1 MKKLLLLLMALLAL
15 TPPLRADWQK
25 DYEKLR
31 DEIAWEYSKTTQNGK
46 FIAYYYDVDLTT
58 REIGTELKQIELT
71 DYENPGNNQYNI
83 TTKIVRLEWQPSD
96 SKDVVEIIFND
107 EDVPESYID
116 ATNKQKDVKVGAFF
130 TTYGISIQPK
140 TKFSVQTRFGGALEY
155 FNLQVGT
162 LLSNI
167 GLIDG
172 YFAYPDYVA
181 PISNNNAGGDSE
193 DKTHQIFSY
202 GNTYSK
208 QSATAY
214 FRISAYSD
222 KSRDYTYTLRN
233 FNARNTSATGLC
245 SFKLLSLRWIAGIP
259 PTPLTPDIDFNVVN
273 GYEDN
278 NDIYYSKDVTIKA
291 KFNTEETLTD
301 SKLMMH
307 ISDNPENIDPEND
320 LELTKSGDYWT
331 CDAFTSSKYVQVY
344 AYYPAI
350 GTASP
355 VISKQLHKLDNVV
368 FDNLADAQVEA
379 NNNKLVTFSCPLL
392 IEGIQNTQNNAK
404 FMYVRDPQ
412 GNAIKFVNNSADIF
426 FNESKHYKVGQEIP
440 AYGVTG
446 VYRHTEG
453 WPQIEVYVGAGS
465 DYRRYS
471 ADATYVMTDFDDYD
485 PKRTTFGADDFNRHV
500 VVSNLTWT
508 GSESRFTDSEGN
520 SLNAYGRF
528 TDYQGVLGTLKE
540 GKSYTVDGFIGQ
552 IKGEPTIFPT
562 GYAPEVMIYAPN
574 PIIGEKDADGW
585 IDVNIISD
593 DVTFTVNS
601 DDFPSGT
608 NLHKRVNGSN
618 GTWSYQYSNSQT
630 LGKDEFVFNDKGI
643 LEVVLS
649 TTYKLVYGAEQ
660 KIRFHKREV
669 TKEFATLAEFN
680 TEFRDATDIPEPNTD
695 DTRFY
700 RFTGRAEVRA
710 VTPKY
715 LYLRDADCEEGKESI
730 SSLLLYNENGWQ
742 SAVTNLSGATGNEPE
757 VGDILTN
764 FALIPDHTQL
774 GNLRGYATN
783 FARTLRRA
791 QDGSGIEP
799 TPKTKEATEAFS
811 DDDRMVRYI
820 VKGATV
826 ARDDKGVYTISNMPG
841 NPVLN
846 IGDVFEVTGGWTTAW
861 DPTKSFDIEG
871 IVLRNGDAGYAL
883 AFYDFTAGESSPAMA
898 VPTLEGVEDTDPTVG
913 LSFATTAKV
922 VLTLA
927 DAEAT
932 ADIWYTT
939 DGSDPLNNP
948 DKRSK
953 YTAPF
958 EISATTTVKAYSAV
972 AGAMPSA
979 VVERTF
985 TRTTSD
991 RRYIINFLN
1000 QGHPGEM
1007 YNFTGTVAVAAI
1019 GKEYM
1024 FVRGAVGHYLPVKLT
1039 AEGASWTDKGYA
1051 VGNHLTGFMLGYH
1064 EEGAEGAVNR
1074 MGRVADAATL
1084 ATWGAAVTPD
1094 AGETIDVANPETT
1107 SAISAANARRM
1118 VTVKGVHI
1126 NRGAAKADA
1135 WTMTEANGEGATYAL
1150 VPEVLGADMSAVT
1163 GEGQQF
1169 DVTGFV
1175 MYSADGALEMWPMS
1189 ISRLTPAANVAIT
1202 VDGKPAGATAEFTSS
1217 VKLEFSCPTPGAVI
1231 QYQFYNENSD
1241 TEPERWYTYEGRP
1254 VVIDESCRLHT
1265 RATAPGFAVGN
1276 HTHLNL
1282 VRLDQTAAPA
1292 ISAVEGTES
1301 STVTISAETG
1311 TVISWWTSED
1321 ATAKIYTAPITIEA
1335 TTIVYATAKA
1345 EGKVESPVT
1354 HKLVKVAGSA
1364 APSDK
1369 ISGKVNISARLNEEG
1384 KPVVTITP
1392 ADETLTPG
1400 SYTIYYTLE
1409 EGVVLTPEN
1418 GTKYTGEFI
1427 MQESGLVTA
1436 ILVESGKSAGEPCS
1450 LNVWAGVTGID
1461 GISGAEGESEVRVDG
1476 DSIIA
1481 PQGSEVYDLSGRRV
1495 NPTGLTGGIYIVR
1508 IPGGKAIKVRI

>member
-1 MKKLLLLLMALLAL
+1 MKKLLLLLMALLAF
-15 TPPLRADWQK
+15 TPPLRADQTAFTIFK
-25 DYEKLR
+25 TNSSDVLKPENGTIILNFYTVDSSTGDKTSELKSV
-31 DEIAWEYSKTTQNGK
+31 EYTSFNDVLSELGMDSWSAENKQFNSIKRIEFHPDGWTDFVIISFDDTDTQPSSSSVKVGAYINSTGHLKIQASTKFEFTTNYGGKISRFTITGGNPNYGSIKSHLQRINFDQDNSK
-46 FIAYYYDVDLTT
+46 YVYDDLTPAEWNYSVNNYADSQNSYRFWANGDRFGQKLIYT
-58 REIGTELKQIELT
+58 YTQWTSEASSGYTADIAQIDMTWDQGDLPAPSAPKLSCASTNTGTGT
-71 DYENPGNNQYNI
+71 NG
-83 TTKIVRLEWQPSD
+83 
-96 SKDVVEIIFND
+96 EIIFNNSVRINVAPGN
-107 EDVPESYID
+107 ENESVDFYYVIAENPVDDID
-116 ATNKQKDVKVGAFF
+116 INDANTFKV
-130 TTYGISIQPK
+130 S
-140 TKFSVQTRFGGALEY
+140 
-155 FNLQVGT
+155 NGT
-162 LLSNI
+162 LTL
-167 GLIDG
+167 
-172 YFAYPDYVA
+172 
-181 PISNNNAGGDSE
+181 
-193 DKTHQIFSY
+193 
-202 GNTYSK
+202 
-208 QSATAY
+208 
-214 FRISAYSD
+214 D
-222 KSRDYTYTLRN
+222 KSGYLSVVS
-233 FNARNTSATGLC
+233 ANTSGGKKGA
-245 SFKLLSLRWIAGIP
+245 
-259 PTPLTPDIDFNVVN
+259 
-273 GYEDN
+273 
-278 NDIYYSKDVTIKA
+278 
-291 KFNTEETLTD
+291 
-301 SKLMMH
+301 
-307 ISDNPENIDPEND
+307 IS
-320 LELTKSGDYWT
+320 
-331 CDAFTSSKYVQVY
+331 
-344 AYYPAI
+344 
-350 GTASP
+350 
-355 VISKQLHKLDNVV
+355 QLHVSKLDNTV

-412 GNAIKFVNNSADIF
+412 GNVIKFVNNGADIF

-440 AYGVTG
+440 AYGITG

-471 ADATYVMTDFDDYD
+471 ADATYVMTNFGDYD

-500 VVSNLTWT
+500 VVRNLTWT

-540 GKSYTVDGFIGQ
+540 GKSYTVEGFIGQ

-585 IDVNIISD
+585 IDVNVISD

-601 DDFPSGT
+601 YDFPSGT
-608 NLHKRVNGSN
+608 NLIKRVNGGSN
-618 GTWSYQYSNSQT
+618 KPWNYQYGNSQT

-649 TTYKLVYGAEQ
+649 TNYNSVDGAEQ

-680 TEFRDATDIPEPNTD
+680 TEFRDATDIPEPNTE
-695 DTRFY
+695 DTKYY

-715 LYLRDADCEEGKESI
+715 LYLRDADCAEGQESI

-742 SAVTNLSGATGNEPE
+742 SAVTNLTGATGDEPK

-799 TPKTKEATEAFS
+799 TPKTIEAAEAFS
-811 DDDRMVRYI
+811 DADRMVRYI

-846 IGDVFEVTGGWTTAW
+846 IGDVFEVTGGWATAW
-861 DPTKSFDIEG
+861 DPTKPFDIEG

-898 VPTLEGVEDTDPTVG
+898 VPTLEGVDDTDLTAG

-922 VLTLA
+922 VLALA
-927 DAEAT
+927 DADAN

-948 DKRSK
+948 DKREQYK
-953 YTAPF
+953 GPF
-958 EISATTTVKAYSAV
+958 EISTTTTVKAYSAV

-1000 QGHPGEM
+1000 QGQPGEM

-1051 VGNHLTGFMLGYH
+1051 VGDHLTGFMLGYH
-1064 EEGAEGAVNR
+1064 EEGAEDAVNR
-1074 MGRVADAATL
+1074 MGRVADSATL
-1084 ATWGAAVTPD
+1084 ATWGAAITPD

-1126 NRGAAKADA
+1126 IHSSARTDA
-1135 WTMTEANGEGATYAL
+1135 WTMVEANGDGAAYTL
-1150 VPEVLGADMSAVT
+1150 VPEVLEADMSAVT
-1163 GEGQQF
+1163 GDDQQF
-1169 DVTGFV
+1169 DITGFV

-1202 VDGKPAGATAEFTSS
+1202 VDGKAAGATAEFTSS

-1241 TEPERWYTYEGRP
+1241 PEPERWYTYEGLP
-1254 VVIDESCRLHT
+1254 VVIDESCRLHA
-1265 RATAPGFAVGN
+1265 RASAPGFAVSN
-1276 HTHLNL
+1276 HTHLDL
-1282 VRLDQTAAPA
+1282 VRLDQTAAPD

-1301 STVTISAETG
+1301 STVTISAEAG

-1321 ATAKIYTAPITIEA
+1321 ATAKIYTDPITIEA

-1369 ISGKVNISARLNEEG
+1369 ISGKVNISARLNDEG
-1384 KPVVTITP
+1384 KPVVTIVP

-1400 SYTIYYTLE
+1400 SYTIYYTLK

-1418 GTKYTGEFI
+1418 GTEYTDEFT
-1427 MQESGLVTA
+1427 MEESGLVTA

-1495 NPTGLTGGIYIVR
+1495 NPTGLAGGIYIVR
-1508 IPGGKAIKVRI
+1508 ISGGKAIKVRI